1 MRSDLNFPS
10 TAKLYLITMMFI
22 FIFGSAATGQTAIFG
37 VPTAE
42 IHEKGSLYLE
52 ADLFAHFD
60 RFERGG
66 FRSFGPSVIYGVNK
80 RLEAGVNLYAT
91 QAGSDTTFEA
101 EPNIKYR
108 ALDQDDLG
116 VDLAV
121 GAVAYVPLNRS
132 SDSKTSALLYTVA
145 TRKFK
150 SAKNLALTGG
160 VYRVVGGPAE
170 FGTRTG
176 ILVGAQQPVTKRLT
190 LMADWTS
197 GKNRFGYSNAGFGYE
212 VTSNQYLTVG
222 YSFGN
227 SGRANNYL
235 NLYYGFTF

>member
-10 TAKLYLITMMFI
+10 TAKLYLITMIFI
-22 FIFGSAATGQTAIFG
+22 FIFGSAATGQTAVFG

-42 IHEKGSLYLE
+42 IHEKRSLYIE

-60 RFERGG
+60 RFDRGG

-80 RLEAGVNLYAT
+80 RLEVGVNLYAT
-91 QAGSDTTFEA
+91 QDGVETTVEL
-101 EPNIKYR
+101 EPNIKYK
-108 ALDQDDLG
+108 ALDQKDIG

-132 SDSKTSALLYTVA
+132 SDSKASAMLYTVA
-145 TRKFK
+145 TRKFN

-160 VYRVVGGPAE
+160 IYHVVGGPADI
-170 FGTRTG
+170 GTRTG

-212 VTSNQYLTVG
+212 VTSNQYLMVG
-222 YSFGN
+222 YAFGN

-235 NLYYGFTF
+235 NLFYGFTF

>member
-1 MRSDLNFPS
+1 MRSRSFLP
-10 TAKLYLITMMFI
+10 TRLELYPAAALIVIVFC
-22 FIFGSAATGQTAIFG
+22 SAAVAQTAVFG

-42 IHEKGSLYLE
+42 IQQKGSLYIE

-60 RFERGG
+60 KFDRGG

-80 RLEAGVNLYAT
+80 RVEAGINLYAT
-91 QAGSDTTFEA
+91 QDGTETTVEI
-101 EPNIKYR
+101 EPNIQFR
-108 ALDQDDLG
+108 ALDQDKFG
-116 VDLAV
+116 VDVAV
-121 GAVAYVPLNRS
+121 GAVAYVPIVRS
-132 SDSKTSALLYTVA
+132 ADSKASVMLYTVA
-145 TRKFK
+145 TRKFA

-160 VYRVVGGPAE
+160 VYRVVGGTADM
-170 FGTRTG
+170 GTRTG

-197 GKNRFGYSNAGFGYE
+197 GKNRFGYSNAGFGYA
-212 VTSNQYLTVG
+212 VTSKQYLMVG

-227 SGRANNYL
+227 SGRANNFL

>member
-1 MRSDLNFPS
+1 MRPRSFFH
-10 TAKLYLITMMFI
+10 TASVLYLAAAAVIAAFA
-22 FIFGSAATGQTAIFG
+22 SAVSAQTAVFG

-42 IHEKGSLYLE
+42 IHQKGSLYIE

-60 RFERGG
+60 KFDRGG

-80 RLEAGVNLYAT
+80 RVEAGINLYAT
-91 QAGSDTTFEA
+91 QDGSETTVEI
-101 EPNIKYR
+101 EPNVKYR
-108 ALDQDDLG
+108 ALDQDDIG
-116 VDLAV
+116 VDVAV
-121 GAVAYVPLNRS
+121 GAVAFVPIVRS
-132 SDSKTSALLYTVA
+132 GDSKASAMLYTVA
-145 TRKFK
+145 TRKFA

-160 VYRVVGGPAE
+160 VYRVVGGTADM
-170 FGTRTG
+170 GTRTG

-212 VTSNQYLTVG
+212 VTSKQYLMVG

>member
-1 MRSDLNFPS
+1 MRSRSFLP
-10 TAKLYLITMMFI
+10 TRLELYPAAALIVIVFC
-22 FIFGSAATGQTAIFG
+22 SAAFAQTAVFG

-42 IHEKGSLYLE
+42 IQQKGSLYIE

-60 RFERGG
+60 KFDRGG

-80 RLEAGVNLYAT
+80 RVEAGINLYAT
-91 QAGSDTTFEA
+91 QDGTETTVEI

-108 ALDQDDLG
+108 ALDQDKFG
-116 VDLAV
+116 VDVAV
-121 GAVAYVPLNRS
+121 GAVAYVPIVRS
-132 SDSKTSALLYTVA
+132 ADSKASAMLYTVA
-145 TRKFK
+145 TRKFA

-160 VYRVVGGPAE
+160 VYRVVGGTADM
-170 FGTRTG
+170 GTRTG

-197 GKNRFGYSNAGFGYE
+197 GKNRFGYSNAGFGYA
-212 VTSNQYLTVG
+212 VTSKQYLMVG

-227 SGRANNYL
+227 SGRANNFL